1 MRVHI
6 SKAFASL
13 LLILGITVQTW
24 GQTASALTADLGTN
38 HEQGSRV
45 ADTRHQGKRPRV
57 GLVLGG
63 GGAKGAAEI
72 GVLKVLEQE
81 GITVDYIAGTSIGSI
96 IGGLY
101 SVGYRA
107 ADLDSLFM
115 QQEWLDLL
123 SDRKNELAGKLYE
136 EIDGVSYVFGFPI
149 LRRNKG
155 ESDESRVGIDDRKHK
170 ADAVDE
176 DNDENS
182 EPGKRRTRTV
192 GLIHG
197 DNVIALLD
205 SMTGKRGEV
214 DFNRLPIPFRAVAV
228 DIRKMEEVVI
238 DRGSLPHVMR
248 ASMAIP
254 GAFKPVE
261 VDSMLLV
268 DGGVLNNLPVDVVR
282 EMGADLVIAIDL
294 TQNKREPRED
304 YDRAAGNTLQR
315 IIGWLA
321 HRPDLQKYDV
331 NRRDADV
338 YINPDLH
345 GFDAASF
352 TSKKIASMIERGTEA
367 ALEAV
372 PQLRELKKKI
382 AKN

>member
-1 MRVHI
+1 MMGRIRTALVY
-6 SKAFASL
+6 SL
-13 LLILGITVQTW
+13 LMLATMIQ
-24 GQTASALTADLGTN
+24 ASAQTTSAPTDDNAVTRKPGAVAGELNTTA
-38 HEQGSRV
+38 R
-45 ADTRHQGKRPRV
+45 RPRV

-107 ADLDSLFM
+107 ADLDSLFR
-115 QQEWLDLL
+115 QQSWLDLL

-149 LRRNKG
+149 LRRKTNQRDV
-155 ESDESRVGIDDRKHK
+155 ESTVETDDTE
-170 ADAVDE
+170 VDG
-176 DNDENS
+176 DMQ
-182 EPGKRRTRTV
+182 PTKKRTRTV
-192 GLIHG
+192 GLVHG

-205 SMTGKRGEV
+205 SMTGQRGDI
-214 DFNRLPIPFRAVAV
+214 DFDTLPIPFRAVAV
-228 DIRKMEEVVI
+228 NIRRMEEVVI
-238 DRGSLPHVMR
+238 SEGGLPLAMR

-282 EMGADLVIAIDL
+282 EMGADIVIAIDL

-352 TSKKIASMIERGTEA
+352 TTKKIGAMIERGTEA
-367 ALEAV
+367 ALEVV
-372 PQLRELKKKI
+372 PQLREVKKKI
-382 AKN
+382 KQ